1 MSLFSRV
8 SLGSMLACCL
18 TVAMIALPS
27 AAQAAN
33 PGEVCNLNTGTYIYA
48 GGGPYYEPGGTPIRI
63 EAYDGPSYYIGHAEG
78 RENGVLPRANINQ
91 ATCHKT

>member
-1 MSLFSRV
+1 MKLPSRASLA
-8 SLGSMLACCL
+8 SLLTCGLVMGLA
-18 TVAMIALPS
+18 ALPN

-33 PGEVCNLNTGTYIYA
+33 LGEVCNLNQGTYIYA

-63 EAYDGPSYYIGHAEG
+63 ETYDGPNYYTGHAEG

-91 ATCHKT
+91 ATCHST